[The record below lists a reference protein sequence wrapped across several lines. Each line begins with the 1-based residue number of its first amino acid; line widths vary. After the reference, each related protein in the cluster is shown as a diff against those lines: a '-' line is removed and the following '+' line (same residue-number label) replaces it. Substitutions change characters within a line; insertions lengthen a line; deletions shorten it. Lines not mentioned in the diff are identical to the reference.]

1 MTGATVAWLSIA
13 PVKGLRVQ
21 ELGALH
27 LDRHG
32 ARGDRR
38 FVITDEA
45 CHLVN
50 AKRLPSLV
58 QVVAEATDSLLSLR
72 FPDGNVVSAEPLLGE
87 PATLI
92 AYGQPRPVHTVLGPW
107 AAALSEFAG
116 MQLRLVEPL
125 DPGDGV
131 DRRRDAGVSLLS
143 TASLDSLAASAGVDS
158 VDRRRF
164 RMTVG
169 VDGIAAFAEEEWLDR
184 TVHIGAAA
192 VRLGGNVGRCAV
204 TTLDPDGG
212 VVDLPTL
219 HLLRRLRDDATAT
232 EPLPFG
238 VWGEVVEPGLVQVGD
253 DILA

>member
-38 FVITDEA
+38 FVITDGA

-50 AKRLPSLV
+50 GKRLPSLV
-58 QVVAEATDSLLSLR
+58 QVVAEATESLLSLR
-72 FPDGNVVSAEPLLGE
+72 FPDGTVVSAEPRLGE

-92 AYGQPRPVHTVLGPW
+92 AYGHPRPVRTVLGPW
-107 AAALSEFAG
+107 ATALSEFAG
-116 MQLRLVEPL
+116 MALRVVQPL

-158 VDRRRF
+158 VDPRRF
-164 RMTVG
+164 RMTI
-169 VDGIAAFAEEEWLDR
+169 GIAGIDAFEEERWLGQTLR
-184 TVHIGAAA
+184 VGPATLRV
-192 VRLGGNVGRCAV
+192 GGNVGRCAV

-212 VVDLPTL
+212 AVDLPTL
-219 HLLRRLRDDATAT
+219 HLLRGLREHVAAT

-253 DILA
+253 EILA